1 MHIELVEVDF
11 KSSLNSETAFFISI
25 TFHFDK
31 ILFLNDSNCDILK
44 IKEISILCR
53 QKNKNA
59 TSFENVLV
67 AIFFFFSLKYLGD
80 MSVL

>member
-11 KSSLNSETAFFISI
+11 KSSLNSERAFFISI
-25 TFHFDK
+25 TFHFHK

-67 AIFFFFSLKYLGD
+67 AIFFSLKYLGD
-80 MSVL
+80 MSIF

>member
-25 TFHFDK
+25 TFDFHRF
-31 ILFLNDSNCDILK
+31 FLNDSNCDILK

-67 AIFFFFSLKYLGD
+67 AIYFSLKYLGN
-80 MSVL
+80 MSIF